1 MGSVLFL
8 FLPGLGFA
16 GGLGLLSAQPEWAWL
31 REPGSYPWELWAIA
45 LGGGVATCG
54 GFLDWRFHRT
64 QKLVMGPKEQRYE
77 LMALGLGGFPLFL
90 LMSLA
95 SLSPH
100 PAQYLLGV
108 LVVLLFTVV
117 LICYDE
123 FVFHR
128 KRCGN
133 YENFLHRLLVF
144 GNGFA
149 WLAWAHWCFVKGG
162 LHGFA

>member
-1 MGSVLFL
+1 MWSVLFL

-16 GGLGLLSAQPEWAWL
+16 GGSVLLSARPEWAWL
-31 REPGSYPWELWAIA
+31 RVPGSYPWELWAIA
-45 LGGGVATCG
+45 LGGGVATSG
-54 GFLDWRFHRT
+54 GFLDWRLHRT
-64 QKLVMGPKEQRYE
+64 QKLVMGLKEKRYE

-100 PAQYLLGV
+100 PAQYLLSV

-128 KRCGN
+128 KRCGK

-162 LHGFA
+162 VHGFA